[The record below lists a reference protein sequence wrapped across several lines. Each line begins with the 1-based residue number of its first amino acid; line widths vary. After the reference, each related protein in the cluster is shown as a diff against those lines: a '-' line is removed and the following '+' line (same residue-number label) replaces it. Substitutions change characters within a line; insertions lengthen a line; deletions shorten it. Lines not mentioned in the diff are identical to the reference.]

1 MNMKD
6 RRNYNYDDD
15 AKKGFST
22 ITYFIVGLLVLF
34 LISSFGGLL

>member
-6 RRNYNYDDD
+6 RRNYSYDD

>member
-6 RRNYNYDDD
+6 RRNYNYDD

-34 LISSFGGLL
+34 LINSFGGLL